1 MKNLNEA
8 VVHLI
13 NEDIVNGRKIIEN
26 ELYVRLGNL
35 LEEKLKDF
43 APTVFSEGG
52 ELSPKQK
59 KIAAKA
65 GNPNKID
72 AEDFKALRKESCDN
86 CDDLLEEDDFMGDL
100 KKLVESIEEDIGE
113 ELTESE
119 IEELANILMED
130 SDPDEDEEE
139 VEDFEEDLEETE

>member
-43 APTVFSEGG
+43 APTVFSEG
-52 ELSPKQK
+52 
-59 KIAAKA
+59 
-65 GNPNKID
+65 D

-139 VEDFEEDLEETE
+139 EEDFEEDLEETE

>member
-72 AEDFKALRKESCDN
+72 AEDLRKESCDN

-139 VEDFEEDLEETE
+139 EEDFEEDLEETE